1 MNHLYFG
8 VSCFE
13 NIFAENPIKP
23 MPPSLNL
30 ISENRSFEGTVGV
43 YSHASTTCNSEM
55 RFSIYQPPQ
64 AKSEPLPVLYFL
76 SGLTCT
82 EENFMAKAGA
92 QQYAAKHGL
101 ILVAPDTSPRN
112 TGISGEDDDFDLGTG
127 ASFYVDATVE
137 PWSSHY
143 KMYSYVVQELPALIA
158 ANFPIQAKKQGIFG
172 HSMGGHGALICA
184 LKNPQQYQSVSAFAP
199 VAAPMRC
206 PWGEKA
212 FTNYLGVDKETWRDY
227 DASELVLTANYNHPI
242 LIDQGTTDQF
252 LAKQLLPELFEAAC
266 QKAGQPLN
274 LRYQDGYDHSYYFI
288 STFIEDHIRH
298 HAAALCG

>member
-1 MNHLYFG
+1 
-8 VSCFE
+8 
-13 NIFAENPIKP
+13 
-23 MPPSLNL
+23 MPASPNL
-30 ISENRSFEGTVGV
+30 ISENRSFNGTLGF
-43 YSHASTTCNSEM
+43 YSHPSATCNSEM

-64 AKSEPLPVLYFL
+64 AKTKPLPVLYFL

-92 QQYAAKHGL
+92 QQYATKYGL

-112 TGISGEDDDFDLGTG
+112 TGISGEDTDFDLGTG
-127 ASFYVDATVE
+127 AGFYIDATVQ
-137 PWSSHY
+137 PWASHY
-143 KMYSYVVQELPALIA
+143 KMYSYIVHELPALIA
-158 ANFPIQAKKQGIFG
+158 EHFPIQAAKQSIFG

-184 LKNPQQYQSVSAFAP
+184 LKNPHQYQSVSAFAP
-199 VAAPMRC
+199 IVAPMHC

-212 FTNYLGVDKETWRDY
+212 FTNYLGTDKETWRNY
-227 DASELVLTANYNHPI
+227 DASELVLTANYNCPI

-252 LAKQLLPELFEAAC
+252 LAKQLLPKILEAAC
-266 QKAGQPLN
+266 QKVGQPLN

-298 HAAALCG
+298 HAAALYR